1 MSSSR
6 NTSGS
11 QRRGRQSSGEARTT
25 TDGGTTREGQYLWKD
40 KNCEVMLE
48 LVIAELKADDY
59 RSRMPD
65 LIGEKI
71 SWDPEITSK
80 IGYLR
85 KLWNIHSQL
94 VKRTGVAVD
103 PSSGQIDMVET
114 WWSDRIAQVQPT
126 LDVDGITM
134 VDQLQETQTA
144 EPIVDLTSDQ
154 GCNRSIQSMSSRR
167 LARRKTSFETQVES
181 GFQRVVD
188 TRQEFLE
195 ELRSRK
201 IQKITYGDAT
211 SVLEKLP
218 IEQLGVFWWAA
229 NKLLK
234 NDADIREAF
243 VKLENEEIKIKYM
256 ESLLGIDRHGSP
268 CNQVDLLTTSQ
279 NHFQSVRTGGST
291 AIGANTG
298 GGYMSFLGVHST
310 ALEEPRREPTSFE
323 LRILELRSRGIQNL
337 NEDELMELMLLE
349 EEEFLQRYMH
359 PILEY
364 YKTNFFKQP
373 MNKDWGN
380 GWKLIR
386 GQIYHNEV
394 SCRTLIRM
402 KSNNIKVDESVAIF
416 LILCGQNDTQ
426 RDIGLR
432 FGHAQE
438 TICRKFHYVLGAV
451 VQLAVDYLRPR
462 TTREFE
468 AISNSLHGDKRYS
481 PYFNGFVG
489 ALDGTH
495 VPVMV
500 TPGRDALRFVNRK
513 GTASLNVLGIYIDF
527 EEFDVG
533 GDTTHSHS
541 NVNNHSDDES
551 DEQVNQNT
559 SAGVYM
565 KIVRDHIA
573 EQIWTD
579 KRHASRRL

>member
-1 MSSSR
+1 
-6 NTSGS
+6 
-11 QRRGRQSSGEARTT
+11 
-25 TDGGTTREGQYLWKD
+25 YLWKD

-65 LIGEKI
+65 VAARKRIEKKYFELIGEKI
-71 SWDPEITSK
+71 SWETSK

-85 KLWNIHSQL
+85 KLWNIHGQL
-94 VKRTGVAVD
+94 VKRTGVVVD

-114 WWSDRIAQVQPT
+114 WWSDRIAEYGGTKGRLVHVLQKKPLPFKDLLDQIFGEHDVDPDERYSPHMLGLQLQQVQPT

-154 GCNRSIQSMSSRR
+154 GCNRSIRSMSSRR

-181 GFQRVVD
+181 GFQRV
-188 TRQEFLE
+188 
-195 ELRSRK
+195 
-201 IQKITYGDAT
+201 ITYGDAT

-256 ESLLGIDRHGSP
+256 ESLLGTDRHGSP

-279 NHFQSVRTGGST
+279 NHFQSVGMGGST

-310 ALEEPRREPTSFE
+310 ALEEPRREPTSFVNLLNESNDDGLE

-337 NEDELMELMLLE
+337 NEDELMELILLE

-364 YKTNFFKQP
+364 YKTNFFKEP

-380 GWKLIR
+380 
-386 GQIYHNEV
+386 
-394 SCRTLIRM
+394 
-402 KSNNIKVDESVAIF
+402 
-416 LILCGQNDTQ
+416 
-426 RDIGLR
+426 
-432 FGHAQE
+432 
-438 TICRKFHYVLGAV
+438 
-451 VQLAVDYLRPR
+451 
-462 TTREFE
+462 
-468 AISNSLHGDKRYS
+468 
-481 PYFNGFVG
+481 
-489 ALDGTH
+489 
-495 VPVMV
+495 
-500 TPGRDALRFVNRK
+500 
-513 GTASLNVLGIYIDF
+513 
-527 EEFDVG
+527 
-533 GDTTHSHS
+533 
-541 NVNNHSDDES
+541 
-551 DEQVNQNT
+551 
-559 SAGVYM
+559 
-565 KIVRDHIA
+565 
-573 EQIWTD
+573 
-579 KRHASRRL
+579 

>member
-25 TDGGTTREGQYLWKD
+25 TDGGTTREGHYLWKD
-40 KNCEVMLE
+40 KNCKVMLE

-65 LIGEKI
+65 VAARKRIEKKYFELIGEKI

-154 GCNRSIQSMSSRR
+154 GCNPSIQSMSSRR

-181 GFQRVVD
+181 GFQLTNR
-188 TRQEFLE
+188 T
-195 ELRSRK
+195 
-201 IQKITYGDAT
+201 T

-310 ALEEPRREPTSFE
+310 ALEEPHREPTSFE
-323 LRILELRSRGIQNL
+323 LRILGLRSRGIQNL

-364 YKTNFFKQP
+364 YKTNFFKEP

-402 KSNNIKVDESVAIF
+402 SSEAFIRLCKVLQTKYELQESNNIKVDESVAIF

-481 PYFNGFVG
+481 PYFN
-489 ALDGTH
+489 
-495 VPVMV
+495 VMV

-513 GTASLNVLGIYIDF
+513 GTESLNVLGIYIDF
-527 EEFDVG
+527 EEFDVGG

-565 KIVRDHIA
+565 KIV
-573 EQIWTD
+573 
-579 KRHASRRL
+579 

>member
-1 MSSSR
+1 MNDIMSSSR

-25 TDGGTTREGQYLWKD
+25 TDGEQLVKD
-40 KNCEVMLE
+40 IICGRIRIV
-48 LVIAELKADDY
+48 
-59 RSRMPD
+59 
-65 LIGEKI
+65 
-71 SWDPEITSK
+71 
-80 IGYLR
+80 
-85 KLWNIHSQL
+85 KLCLNSQL

-114 WWSDRIAQVQPT
+114 WWSDRIAEYGGTKGRLVHVLQKKPLPFKDLLDQIFGEHDVDQDERYSPHMLGLQLQQVQPT

-134 VDQLQETQTA
+134 VNQLQETQTA

-154 GCNRSIQSMSSRR
+154 GCNRSIRSTSSCR

-211 SVLEKLP
+211 SILEKLP

-256 ESLLGIDRHGSP
+256 ESLLGTDRHGSP

-279 NHFQSVRTGGST
+279 NHFQSVGMGGST

-310 ALEEPRREPTSFE
+310 ELEEPRREPTSFVNLLNESNDDGLE

-364 YKTNFFKQP
+364 YKTNFFKEP

-380 GWKLIR
+380 
-386 GQIYHNEV
+386 
-394 SCRTLIRM
+394 
-402 KSNNIKVDESVAIF
+402 
-416 LILCGQNDTQ
+416 
-426 RDIGLR
+426 
-432 FGHAQE
+432 
-438 TICRKFHYVLGAV
+438 
-451 VQLAVDYLRPR
+451 
-462 TTREFE
+462 
-468 AISNSLHGDKRYS
+468 
-481 PYFNGFVG
+481 
-489 ALDGTH
+489 
-495 VPVMV
+495 
-500 TPGRDALRFVNRK
+500 
-513 GTASLNVLGIYIDF
+513 
-527 EEFDVG
+527 
-533 GDTTHSHS
+533 
-541 NVNNHSDDES
+541 DDES

-573 EQIWTD
+573 EKIWTD
-579 KRHASRRL
+579 KRPGSRRL

>member
-1 MSSSR
+1 MSSLRS
-6 NTSGS
+6 TSGS
-11 QRRGRQSSGEARTT
+11 RRGRQSSGEARTT

-65 LIGEKI
+65 VAARKELKKYFELMGEKI

-85 KLWNIHSQL
+85 KLWIIHGQL

-103 PSSGQIDMVET
+103 PASGQIDMMET
-114 WWSDRIAQVQPT
+114 WWRDRIAQVQST
-126 LDVDGITM
+126 LDVDGTTI
-134 VDQLQETQTA
+134 DQQQETQTA

-154 GCNRSIQSMSSRR
+154 GCNRSIRSMPSRR
-167 LARRKTSFETQVES
+167 LSRRKTSFEAQVES

-188 TRQEFLE
+188 TRLEFLE

-211 SVLEKLP
+211 SLLEKLP

-234 NDADIREAF
+234 NDADI
-243 VKLENEEIKIKYM
+243 KYM
-256 ESLLGIDRHGSP
+256 ESILGTDRHGIP

-279 NHFQSVRTGGST
+279 NQFQSVRIDGST
-291 AIGANTG
+291 ATGANIG
-298 GGYMSFLGVHST
+298 NGFMSFLGVHST
-310 ALEEPRREPTSFE
+310 GLEEPRREPTSFNYGP
-323 LRILELRSRGIQNL
+323 RGIENL
-337 NEDELMELMLLE
+337 DEDEIMELMLLE

-359 PILEY
+359 PILQY
-364 YKTNFFKQP
+364 YKTNFFKEP

-380 GWKLIR
+380 GWKMIR
-386 GQIYHNEV
+386 DQIYRNEV

-402 KSNNIKVDESVAIF
+402 SSEAFIRLCEVLHTKYGLQESNNIKVEESVAIF
-416 LILCGQNDTQ
+416 LILCGQNDSQ

-451 VQLAVDYLRPR
+451 EQLAN
-462 TTREFE
+462 
-468 AISNSLHGDKRYS
+468 INSLHGDKRYW
-481 PYFNGFVG
+481 PYFSGSIG

-500 TPGRDALRFVNRK
+500 TPGRDALRFMNRK
-513 GTASLNVLGIYIDF
+513 GTASLNVLGDIDF
-527 EEFDVG
+527 EEFDMG
-533 GDTTHSHS
+533 RDTTPLHS

-551 DEQVNQNT
+551 EEQVNQNT
-559 SAGVYM
+559 STGVYM
-565 KIVRDHIA
+565 KIVRDHII
-573 EQIWTD
+573 EQIW
-579 KRHASRRL
+579 

>member
-1 MSSSR
+1 MSSLRS
-6 NTSGS
+6 TSGS
-11 QRRGRQSSGEARTT
+11 RRGRQSSGEARTT

-48 LVIAELKADDY
+48 LVIMELKADDY

-65 LIGEKI
+65 LMGEKI

-85 KLWNIHSQL
+85 KLWIIHGQL

-103 PSSGQIDMVET
+103 PASGQIDMMET
-114 WWSDRIAQVQPT
+114 WWRDRI
-126 LDVDGITM
+126 
-134 VDQLQETQTA
+134 
-144 EPIVDLTSDQ
+144 
-154 GCNRSIQSMSSRR
+154 
-167 LARRKTSFETQVES
+167 RRKTSFEAQVES

-211 SVLEKLP
+211 SLLEKLP

-234 NDADIREAF
+234 NDADVREAF

-256 ESLLGIDRHGSP
+256 ESILGTDRHGIP

-279 NHFQSVRTGGST
+279 NQFQSVRMDGST
-291 AIGANTG
+291 ATGANIG
-298 GGYMSFLGVHST
+298 NGFMSFLGVHST
-310 ALEEPRREPTSFE
+310 GLEEPRREPTSFE
-323 LRILELRSRGIQNL
+323 LRILELRSRGIENL
-337 NEDELMELMLLE
+337 DEDEIMELMLLE

-359 PILEY
+359 PILQY
-364 YKTNFFKQP
+364 YKTNFFKEP

-380 GWKLIR
+380 GWKMIR
-386 GQIYHNEV
+386 DQIYRNEV

-402 KSNNIKVDESVAIF
+402 SSEAFIRLCEVLHTKYGLQESNNIKVDESVAIF
-416 LILCGQNDTQ
+416 LILCGQNDSQ

-451 VQLAVDYLRPR
+451 EQLAVDYLRPR
-462 TTREFE
+462 TTHEFE
-468 AISNSLHGDKRYS
+468 AISNSLHGDKRYW
-481 PYFNGFVG
+481 PYFSGSIG

-500 TPGRDALRFVNRK
+500 TPGRDALRFMNRK
-513 GTASLNVLGIYIDF
+513 GTASLNVLGDIDF
-527 EEFDVG
+527 EEFDMG
-533 GDTTHSHS
+533 RDTTPLHS

-551 DEQVNQNT
+551 EEQVNQNT
-559 SAGVYM
+559 STGVYM

-579 KRHASRRL
+579 KRQASRRL

>member
-1 MSSSR
+1 
-6 NTSGS
+6 
-11 QRRGRQSSGEARTT
+11 
-25 TDGGTTREGQYLWKD
+25 
-40 KNCEVMLE
+40 MLE

-65 LIGEKI
+65 VAARKRIEKKYFELIGEKI

-80 IGYLR
+80 IGYLC

-114 WWSDRIAQVQPT
+114 WWSDRIAEYGGTKGRLVHVLQKKPLPFKDLLDQIFGEHDVDQDERYSPHMLGLQLQQVQPT

-154 GCNRSIQSMSSRR
+154 GCNRSIRSTSSRR

-256 ESLLGIDRHGSP
+256 ESLLGTDRHGSP

-279 NHFQSVRTGGST
+279 NHFQSVGMGGST

-310 ALEEPRREPTSFE
+310 ELEEPRREPTSFVS
-323 LRILELRSRGIQNL
+323 LL
-337 NEDELMELMLLE
+337 NE
-349 EEEFLQRYMH
+349 
-359 PILEY
+359 
-364 YKTNFFKQP
+364 
-373 MNKDWGN
+373 
-380 GWKLIR
+380 
-386 GQIYHNEV
+386 
-394 SCRTLIRM
+394 
-402 KSNNIKVDESVAIF
+402 SND
-416 LILCGQNDTQ
+416 D
-426 RDIGLR
+426 GL
-432 FGHAQE
+432 
-438 TICRKFHYVLGAV
+438 V
-451 VQLAVDYLRPR
+451 
-462 TTREFE
+462 
-468 AISNSLHGDKRYS
+468 
-481 PYFNGFVG
+481 
-489 ALDGTH
+489 
-495 VPVMV
+495 
-500 TPGRDALRFVNRK
+500 
-513 GTASLNVLGIYIDF
+513 
-527 EEFDVG
+527 
-533 GDTTHSHS
+533 
-541 NVNNHSDDES
+541 
-551 DEQVNQNT
+551 
-559 SAGVYM
+559 
-565 KIVRDHIA
+565 
-573 EQIWTD
+573 
-579 KRHASRRL
+579 

>member
-25 TDGGTTREGQYLWKD
+25 TDGGTTREGHYLWKD
-40 KNCEVMLE
+40 KNCKVMLE
-48 LVIAELKADDY
+48 LVIAD
-59 RSRMPD
+59 
-65 LIGEKI
+65 
-71 SWDPEITSK
+71 
-80 IGYLR
+80 
-85 KLWNIHSQL
+85 QL

-114 WWSDRIAQVQPT
+114 WWSDRIAEYGGTKGRLVHVLQKKPLPFKDLLDQIFGEDEDERYSPHMLGLQPQQVQPT

-154 GCNRSIQSMSSRR
+154 GCNPSIQSMSSRR

-181 GFQRVVD
+181 GFQRV
-188 TRQEFLE
+188 
-195 ELRSRK
+195 
-201 IQKITYGDAT
+201 
-211 SVLEKLP
+211 LP

-310 ALEEPRREPTSFE
+310 ALEEPHREPTSFVNLLNESNDDGLE
-323 LRILELRSRGIQNL
+323 LRILGLRSRGIQNL

-364 YKTNFFKQP
+364 YKTNFFKEP

-380 GWKLIR
+380 
-386 GQIYHNEV
+386 
-394 SCRTLIRM
+394 
-402 KSNNIKVDESVAIF
+402 
-416 LILCGQNDTQ
+416 
-426 RDIGLR
+426 
-432 FGHAQE
+432 
-438 TICRKFHYVLGAV
+438 
-451 VQLAVDYLRPR
+451 
-462 TTREFE
+462 
-468 AISNSLHGDKRYS
+468 
-481 PYFNGFVG
+481 
-489 ALDGTH
+489 
-495 VPVMV
+495 
-500 TPGRDALRFVNRK
+500 
-513 GTASLNVLGIYIDF
+513 
-527 EEFDVG
+527 
-533 GDTTHSHS
+533 
-541 NVNNHSDDES
+541 DDES

-565 KIVRDHIA
+565 KIV
-573 EQIWTD
+573 
-579 KRHASRRL
+579 

>member
-1 MSSSR
+1 MSSLRS
-6 NTSGS
+6 TSGS
-11 QRRGRQSSGEARTT
+11 RRGRQSSGEARTT

-65 LIGEKI
+65 VAARKRIEKKYFELMGEKI

-85 KLWNIHSQL
+85 KLWIIHGQL

-103 PSSGQIDMVET
+103 PASGQIDMMET
-114 WWSDRIAQVQPT
+114 WWRDRIAQVQST
-126 LDVDGITM
+126 LDVDGTTI
-134 VDQLQETQTA
+134 DQQQETQTA

-154 GCNRSIQSMSSRR
+154 GCNRSIRSMPSRR
-167 LARRKTSFETQVES
+167 LSRRKTSFEAQVES

-211 SVLEKLP
+211 SLLEKLP

-234 NDADIREAF
+234 NDAD
-243 VKLENEEIKIKYM
+243 VQIKIKYM
-256 ESLLGIDRHGSP
+256 ESILGTDRHGIP

-279 NHFQSVRTGGST
+279 NQFQSVRMDGST
-291 AIGANTG
+291 ATGANIG
-298 GGYMSFLGVHST
+298 NGFMSFLGVHST
-310 ALEEPRREPTSFE
+310 GLEEPRREPTSFE
-323 LRILELRSRGIQNL
+323 LRILELRSRGIENL
-337 NEDELMELMLLE
+337 DEDEIMELMLLE

-359 PILEY
+359 PILQY
-364 YKTNFFKQP
+364 YKTNFFKEP

-380 GWKLIR
+380 GWKMIR
-386 GQIYHNEV
+386 DQIYRNEV

-402 KSNNIKVDESVAIF
+402 SSEAFIRLCEVLHTKYGLQESNNIKVDESVAIF
-416 LILCGQNDTQ
+416 LILCGQNDSQ

-451 VQLAVDYLRPR
+451 EQLAVDYLRPR
-462 TTREFE
+462 TTHEFE
-468 AISNSLHGDKRYS
+468 AISNSLHGDKRYW
-481 PYFNGFVG
+481 PYFS
-489 ALDGTH
+489 
-495 VPVMV
+495 
-500 TPGRDALRFVNRK
+500 DALRFMNRK
-513 GTASLNVLGIYIDF
+513 GTASLNVLGDIDF
-527 EEFDVG
+527 EEFDMG
-533 GDTTHSHS
+533 RDTTPLHS

-551 DEQVNQNT
+551 EEQVNQNT
-559 SAGVYM
+559 STGVYM

-579 KRHASRRL
+579 KRQLRRL

>member
-1 MSSSR
+1 CQVQETLADHNVVDVNPVVRQEPRLMAEQLVKDSIC
-6 NTSGS
+6 
-11 QRRGRQSSGEARTT
+11 GRIRI
-25 TDGGTTREGQYLWKD
+25 
-40 KNCEVMLE
+40 V
-48 LVIAELKADDY
+48 
-59 RSRMPD
+59 
-65 LIGEKI
+65 
-71 SWDPEITSK
+71 
-80 IGYLR
+80 
-85 KLWNIHSQL
+85 KLCLNSQL

-114 WWSDRIAQVQPT
+114 WWSDRIAEYGGTKGRLVHVLQKKPLPFKDLLDQIFGEHDVDQDERYSPHMLGLQLQQVQPT

-310 ALEEPRREPTSFE
+310 ALEEPRREPTSFVN
-323 LRILELRSRGIQNL
+323 LL
-337 NEDELMELMLLE
+337 NE
-349 EEEFLQRYMH
+349 
-359 PILEY
+359 
-364 YKTNFFKQP
+364 
-373 MNKDWGN
+373 
-380 GWKLIR
+380 
-386 GQIYHNEV
+386 
-394 SCRTLIRM
+394 
-402 KSNNIKVDESVAIF
+402 SND
-416 LILCGQNDTQ
+416 D
-426 RDIGLR
+426 GL
-432 FGHAQE
+432 
-438 TICRKFHYVLGAV
+438 V
-451 VQLAVDYLRPR
+451 
-462 TTREFE
+462 
-468 AISNSLHGDKRYS
+468 
-481 PYFNGFVG
+481 
-489 ALDGTH
+489 
-495 VPVMV
+495 
-500 TPGRDALRFVNRK
+500 
-513 GTASLNVLGIYIDF
+513 
-527 EEFDVG
+527 
-533 GDTTHSHS
+533 
-541 NVNNHSDDES
+541 
-551 DEQVNQNT
+551 
-559 SAGVYM
+559 
-565 KIVRDHIA
+565 
-573 EQIWTD
+573 
-579 KRHASRRL
+579 